1 MEMLEK
7 EKAKSKEILRQNED
21 LELKCKEINQKAI
34 EVVNSTYQDV
44 ENKLIPLEK
53 KLRKYKLENSDLV
66 DKDKKLT
73 ESQDNLMLK
82 YNSAKSKVQKYKTEI
97 IEL

>member
-44 ENKLIPLEK
+44 ENKLIP
-53 KLRKYKLENSDLV
+53 
-66 DKDKKLT
+66 
-73 ESQDNLMLK
+73 
-82 YNSAKSKVQKYKTEI
+82 
-97 IEL
+97 